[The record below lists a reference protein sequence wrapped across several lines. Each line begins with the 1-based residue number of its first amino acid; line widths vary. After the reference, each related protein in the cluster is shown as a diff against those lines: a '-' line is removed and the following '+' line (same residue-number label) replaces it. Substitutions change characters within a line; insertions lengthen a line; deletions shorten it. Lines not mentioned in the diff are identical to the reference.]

1 METYL
6 YNCCK
11 NLLDFFDCL
20 DLSCFKKY
28 YKKDKC
34 DLDHIYDVDHVDGG
48 HLNDADDEKS
58 DDSDY
63 DDWVIKNRYYKT

>member
-1 METYL
+1 METFL

-20 DLSCFKKY
+20 DLTCLKKY

-34 DLDHIYDVDHVDGG
+34 DHY
-48 HLNDADDEKS
+48 DADDNVNNNGDTDGEKS

>member
-11 NLLDFFDCL
+11 NLLDFLDCL
-20 DLSCFKKY
+20 DLSSLKKY
-28 YKKDKC
+28 YIKDKC
-34 DLDHIYDVDHVDGG
+34 DLYHRDDVDDDS
-48 HLNDADDEKS
+48 NDADDEKS

-63 DDWVIKNRYYKT
+63 DDWVIKNRHYKT

>member
-20 DLSCFKKY
+20 DLSCLKKY

-34 DLDHIYDVDHVDGG
+34 DLYHLDDVDHDDD

-63 DDWVIKNRYYKT
+63 DDWVIKNRHYKT